1 MNFMFKLVLG
11 SKKISMKKKSQ
22 SLLKEFSE
30 VKNKNALSMVRYLKK
45 ILGKRLFF
53 FVPLD
58 KL

>member
-1 MNFMFKLVLG
+1 MNFMSKLVLG

-53 FVPLD
+53 FCPFR
-58 KL
+58 